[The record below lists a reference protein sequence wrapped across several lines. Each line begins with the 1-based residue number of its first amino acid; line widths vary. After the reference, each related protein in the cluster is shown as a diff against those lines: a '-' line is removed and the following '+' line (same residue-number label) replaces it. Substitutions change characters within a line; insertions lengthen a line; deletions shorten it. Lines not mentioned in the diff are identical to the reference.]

1 MKISN
6 FSIKRPVFTLV
17 TMLLVIILGVVSF
30 TRIPLKLIPEIN
42 PPVAVVVTSYPG
54 AGPQEVLDKVSK
66 PLEQNLSTVPGLN
79 NITSTS
85 QEGASLILMEFS
97 WDTDV
102 DEIQTD
108 VMQRIDQTSLP
119 DDAGNPRYLKFD
131 PSQFP
136 IIQLSLR
143 GEEDEDELQKLASD
157 LETEL
162 SRVEGIASVSVYGSP
177 IKDVFVSLDQEKLK
191 EYRLTQDD
199 IVNVIAANDIS
210 LPGET
215 VISGEKQLTTRV
227 ISTIDSIDTLKALV
241 ITKNPMSGEDI
252 TIADVADVQIE
263 KRDQQTITRT
273 NETPS
278 VILSILQKS
287 DSNTVQVSNAF
298 KNTLDDLLNQDKYKN
313 ITADIILDQGEYIQT
328 VIDNILQSLVLGG
341 IFAMLVL
348 FFFLRGLRSPI
359 IIAVA
364 IPYSVIVS
372 FVLIYFAD
380 FTLNI
385 MTLGGLALG
394 IGMLVD
400 NSIVVIENIYRHLSM
415 GKDPKQAS
423 RDATKEVG
431 SAIIASTLT
440 TIAVFFPVVF
450 IEGLIG
456 DLFKEFSFT
465 IAFSLLASLF
475 VALTVVPMM
484 ASRMLKTPK
493 ENIEEK
499 RQRSRFLTSVER
511 LVKWSL
517 AHRLAVL
524 TIAFLFVVGSLFG
537 LTKVGTQFL
546 PNSDEG
552 YFTIQVQ
559 LENGTSLAETESV
572 VEAIEKELK
581 DEDAVDVYVSMI
593 GSTQMQAAQ
602 GTTTAN
608 TAEIYVKMKD
618 LSERDVSVFEFTEE
632 KQKDFERAAQKE
644 NSSAELT
651 MGMQSST
658 GLDPNTL
665 SFTVTDSNPS
675 RLEESA
681 ELIYEE
687 LKDMKHV
694 TEITTDLTETVEEIQ
709 ISIDREKAFE
719 NGFVPSQIAMIV
731 NNVTRGVTATNMVDD
746 QSDIFEVKVEYDE
759 EITRDIDQLKNLLI
773 RKNDGTFVKLSDLAE
788 IKIGESPVNI
798 QRMNQ
803 QSVVSFTLKYSTD
816 VSLGKISKEVDGKI
830 ADLDLPDETQIS
842 YSGEREYLDS
852 ALNDLF
858 LALALAILFV
868 YIVMAAQFESFKYP
882 FVIMFTVP
890 LMVVGVAIALII
902 TNTPVSIMAFV
913 GIIVLAGIVVNNAI
927 VIVDYINKL
936 KQRGMKSYD
945 AIVQAVKDRLRPVL
959 MTALTTIL
967 GLIPLSLGLGEGTE
981 MTQPLGIAVIGG
993 LLSSTL
999 LTLVVIPVIYS
1010 LFDKETRHLNRK
1022 YRMPD
1027 GQIIPAYL
1035 LEDRVVKEEEEKHTE
1050 SNLAVKKNV
1059 QKEDLIFML
1068 EHLANLLKDEN
1079 QKKDEDGEE
1088 NRQ

>member
-6 FSIKRPVFTLV
+6 FSIKRPVFTIV

-66 PLEQNLSTVPGLN
+66 PLENNLATVPGLDT
-79 NITSTS
+79 ITSTS
-85 QEGASLILMEFS
+85 QEGASLILMEFT

-102 DEIQTD
+102 DEIQTE

-119 DDAGNPRYLKFD
+119 DDAGDPRYLKFD

-143 GEEDEDELQKLASD
+143 GEADEDELQTLSSD
-157 LETEL
+157 LESEL
-162 SRVEGIASVSVYGSP
+162 SRVEGVASVSVYGSP
-177 IKDVFVSLDQEKLK
+177 IKDVVVSLDQDQLQA
-191 EYRLTQDD
+191 YQLTQDD

-227 ISTIDSIDTLKALV
+227 VSTIDSLDTLKELV
-241 ITKNPMSGEDI
+241 ITKNPMTGEDI
-252 TIADVADVQIE
+252 TIADVADVNMVE
-263 KRDQQTITRT
+263 RDEQTITRT

-278 VILSILQKS
+278 VILSVLQKS

-298 KNTLDDLLNQDKYKN
+298 KDTLNDLLDQEKYEN
-313 ITADIILDQGEYIQT
+313 ITADIILDQGDYIQT
-328 VIDNILQSLVLGG
+328 VIDNILQSLILGG

-348 FFFLRGLRSPI
+348 FFFLKGWRSPI

-372 FVLIYFAD
+372 FVLMFFAD

-450 IEGLIG
+450 IEGIIG

-484 ASRMLKTPK
+484 ASKMLKAPK
-493 ENIEEK
+493 GNMEEK
-499 RQRSRFLTSVER
+499 RQRSSFLSSVER
-511 LVKWSL
+511 IVKWSL

-524 TIAFLFVVGSLFG
+524 SIALLLVVGSLFG
-537 LTKVGTQFL
+537 LSKVGTQFL

-552 YFTIQVQ
+552 YFSIQVQ
-559 LENGTSLAETESV
+559 LENGTSLEETEKV
-572 VEAIEKELK
+572 VAAIENELQ
-581 DEDAVDVYVSMI
+581 DEDAIDVYVSMI

-608 TAEIYVKMKD
+608 TAEIYVTMKE
-618 LSERDVSVFEFTEE
+618 LSERDLSVFDFIEE
-632 KQKDFERAAQKE
+632 KQKEFERAAQRE
-644 NSSAELT
+644 NPSAELSIST
-651 MGMQSST
+651 QSST

-665 SFTVTDSNPS
+665 SFTVTDSDPS
-675 RLEESA
+675 RLEQSVA
-681 ELIYEE
+681 LIYDA
-687 LKDMKHV
+687 LKDLKDV
-694 TEITTDLTETVEEIQ
+694 TEISTDLTETVDEVQ
-709 ISIDREKAFE
+709 IEIDREKALE
-719 NGFVPSQIAMIV
+719 HGFVPSQIAMVV
-731 NNVTRGVTATNMVDD
+731 NNVTRGVTATNFVDENAD
-746 QSDIFEVKVEYDE
+746 VFDVKVEYDE
-759 EITRDIDQLKNLLI
+759 EITRDIDQLKNVLI
-773 RKNDGTFVKLSDLAE
+773 RKNDGTFVKLSDVAE
-788 IKIGESPVNI
+788 INIGESPVNI
-798 QRMNQ
+798 QRMDQ
-803 QSVVSFTLKYSTD
+803 QSVVSVTLKYSTD
-816 VSLGKISKEVDGKI
+816 VSLGEISNEVDDEI
-830 ADLDLPDETQIS
+830 ANLDLPDETKIT
-842 YSGEREYLDS
+842 YSGERDYLDS

-858 LALALAILFV
+858 LAFALAIVFV

-890 LMVVGVAIALII
+890 LMVIGVAIALIV

-936 KQRGMKSYD
+936 KEQGMKSYD

-1022 YRMPD
+1022 YRLPD

-1035 LEDRVVKEEEEKHTE
+1035 LEDRIVKEDDDDENK
-1050 SNLAVKKNV
+1050 SNVPMKKDV

-1068 EHLANLLKDEN
+1068 EHLADLLKKEN
-1079 QKKDEDGEE
+1079 RKKDEDPDKK
-1088 NRQ
+1088 